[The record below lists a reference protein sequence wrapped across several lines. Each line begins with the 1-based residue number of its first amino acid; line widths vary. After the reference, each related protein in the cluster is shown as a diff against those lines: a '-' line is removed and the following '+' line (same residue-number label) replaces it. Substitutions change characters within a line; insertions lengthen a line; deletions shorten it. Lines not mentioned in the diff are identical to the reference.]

1 MDTEYIGANR
11 LMLRHWK
18 LEDAG
23 SLYKYASDGRVSEL
37 ALWPRHDSVEMSRM
51 VIEKYFLTNPYNFAI
66 VLRETGEPVGC
77 IGLVPRGEEHFN
89 AADNEREV
97 GYWIGYPYWGR
108 GLTTEALKALITYC
122 RDSLGLDSLLLT
134 TDNLNIASQRVA
146 EKCGFQFIASYENNG
161 INSKAYRLT
170 LK

>member
-1 MDTEYIGANR
+1 MDREYIGANR

-77 IGLVPRGEEHFN
+77 I
-89 AADNEREV
+89 
-97 GYWIGYPYWGR
+97 
-108 GLTTEALKALITYC
+108 
-122 RDSLGLDSLLLT
+122 
-134 TDNLNIASQRVA
+134 
-146 EKCGFQFIASYENNG
+146 
-161 INSKAYRLT
+161 
-170 LK
+170 